1 MRFYVRQ
8 EKCKSS
14 LQITIGCEG
23 QMHKRHIY
31 FLYYSKQFI
40 RFEVAFHLVLYRSL
54 VFLFHLYF
62 SGEYLQNQINHS
74 TLTISLDVHRT
85 GSSFFFGL
93 PHLMKLID
101 LSDGS
106 NDRIISLR
114 LTKRY
119 HQKINQKIYALQKYV
134 SFRMK
139 VVQSLS
145 LMQSDTSN
153 IDIILNIILVTV
165 QS

>member
-1 MRFYVRQ
+1 MLDRRNVKITY
-8 EKCKSS
+8 K
-14 LQITIGCEG
+14 LQLDVKARCIKDIFIFCTTLSNLLDSKWPFILSFIEAL
-23 QMHKRHIY
+23 Y
-31 FLYYSKQFI
+31 FFFI
-40 RFEVAFHLVLYRSL
+40 FI
-54 VFLFHLYF
+54 F
-62 SGEYLQNQINHS
+62 SGEYLQNQISHS